1 MKSHCRT
8 KFDSSKAVRLHL
20 ICDLRYLTT
29 KLKRRRDVLTVL
41 AIGRPIKV
49 VAWTWGK
56 KLLKHCVLEVSE
68 AVAEIPYW
76 PGHVLPCSV
85 SSPKKAD
92 FLRLN
97 CATPS
102 AFRLHRRAVTSGA
115 LLGCGLVEEN
125 LFSIH
130 HPRQFMAL
138 LAAGL
143 LVGTL

>member
-76 PGHVLPCSV
+76 PGHVLLCCV
-85 SSPKKAD
+85 SSAKAVE
-92 FLRLN
+92 FFAVEFCNSL
-97 CATPS
+97 

-130 HPRQFMAL
+130 HPHQLVAL
-138 LAAGL
+138 LAAGP

>member
-1 MKSHCRT
+1 M
-8 KFDSSKAVRLHL
+8 
-20 ICDLRYLTT
+20 
-29 KLKRRRDVLTVL
+29 TVL

-76 PGHVLPCSV
+76 PGHVLLCCV
-85 SSPKKAD
+85 SSAKAVE
-92 FLRLN
+92 FFAVEFCNSL
-97 CATPS
+97 
-102 AFRLHRRAVTSGA
+102 AFRLHRWAVAGGA

-130 HPRQFMAL
+130 HPHQLVAL
-138 LAAGL
+138 LAAGP